1 MDKILVT
8 IYVATID
15 ESYDMFLPINMRVKT
30 ATELIQK
37 VIKDLSDDNY
47 LINQNALLYD
57 AISGLVININNIVKD
72 SGIVNG
78 SKLLLI

>member
-1 MDKILVT
+1 MDKILVS

-15 ESYDMFLPINMRVKT
+15 ESYDLFLPINMKVKI
-30 ATELIQK
+30 ATFLVQK
-37 VIKDLSDDNY
+37 VISNLSDGNY
-47 LINQNALLYD
+47 LVNQNALLYD
-57 AISGLVININNIVKD
+57 AISGYVININNIVKD